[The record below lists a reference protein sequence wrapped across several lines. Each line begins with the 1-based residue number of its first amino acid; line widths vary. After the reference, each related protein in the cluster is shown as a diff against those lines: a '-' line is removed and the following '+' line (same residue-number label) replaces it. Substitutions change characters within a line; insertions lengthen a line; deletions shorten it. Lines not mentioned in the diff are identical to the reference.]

1 MGFLSGLFG
10 KTNLQIGAPVSGK
23 AVSLGQVNDP
33 AFASALLGKGIA
45 IEPREG
51 KIVAPCDAVVDTIF
65 QTGHAVSLVCDLGAE
80 ILIHVGLDTVNL
92 KGKHYRA
99 HVKAGEKVKKGHL
112 LISFDLQAI
121 KEDGYDVITPVVVCN
136 SDVYQTFTAHTG
148 RCVRAGDTI
157 IELSK

>member
-1 MGFLSGLFG
+1 MGFFSNLFG
-10 KTNLQIGAPVSGK
+10 QTNFRIGAPVGGK

-33 AFASALLGKGIA
+33 AFASALLGNGIA
-45 IEPREG
+45 IEPSEG
-51 KIVAPCDAVVDTIF
+51 KIVAPCDATVDTIF
-65 QTGHAVSLVCDLGAE
+65 QTGHAVSLICDFGAE

-99 HVKAGEKVKKGHL
+99 HVRTGEKVKKGQL
-112 LISFDLQAI
+112 LITFDLQAI

-136 SDVYQTFTAHTG
+136 SNIYKTFTARTG
-148 RCVRAGDTI
+148 QCVRAGDTI